1 MEPELYIYVYIH
13 WCKSGEID
21 IFQVSLQSV
30 DVVVQRI
37 LRLCLG
43 EGPVDGSD
51 AEALQDI
58 FISFWAEWLV
68 LSRSN
73 GIAAIS

>member
-1 MEPELYIYVYIH
+1 M
-13 WCKSGEID
+13 
-21 IFQVSLQSV
+21 SLQSV
-30 DVVVQRI
+30 DVVVPVQRI

-58 FISFWAEWLV
+58 FTFFFEQ
-68 LSRSN
+68 N
-73 GIAAIS
+73 D